1 MVAMS
6 LLKEIQMNERNES
19 VKYYFNQ
26 LSTFEKIVLVLFIL
40 DAGFVLGLAMAII
53 LTGPIV

>member
-1 MVAMS
+1 
-6 LLKEIQMNERNES
+6 MNERNES

-53 LTGPIV
+53 LTGPIF